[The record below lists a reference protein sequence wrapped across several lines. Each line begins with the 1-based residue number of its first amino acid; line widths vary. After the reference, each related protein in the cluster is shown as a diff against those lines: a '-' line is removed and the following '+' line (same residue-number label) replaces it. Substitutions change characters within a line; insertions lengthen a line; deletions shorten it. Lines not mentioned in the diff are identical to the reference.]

1 MLLEGQFDN
10 ILYLLWGIRFPEG
23 VLILLIWLKLGKD
36 VPLSLDL
43 PFYDLDCLVKH
54 VRFQIIE
61 ILMTPQVIL
70 VLGLEVEVALDGTKP
85 WVAFLVDLEVE
96 SKDLHGPLI
105 QTTLV

>member
-1 MLLEGQFDN
+1 
-10 ILYLLWGIRFPEG
+10 
-23 VLILLIWLKLGKD
+23 
-36 VPLSLDL
+36 
-43 PFYDLDCLVKH
+43 
-54 VRFQIIE
+54 
-61 ILMTPQVIL
+61 MTPQVIL